1 MAEISV
7 QIPNEL
13 KQELD
18 ESGVDVQEIVKEAL
32 TSRLFEKHLA
42 QSKALQRAM
51 FETLIAKSKLTEK
64 DAQELA
70 DKVNTGMLKELKKHG
85 W

>member
-7 QIPNEL
+7 RIPNEL

-18 ESGVDVQEIVKEAL
+18 ESGVDVNEVVKEAL
-32 TSRLFEKHLA
+32 TARLFEKHLA

-51 FETLIAKSKLTEK
+51 FETIIAKSKLTQK
-64 DAQELA
+64 DAKELA
-70 DKVNTGMLKELKKHG
+70 DKVNAGMLKELKKRG
-85 W
+85 L